1 MRRTCLLVFLSVLI
15 ALAAP
20 AYGDQSAEEIL
31 KAIVKIRATIPSDA
45 HTARTL
51 GTEREGN
58 GVVIDLK
65 GHILTIGYLIVE
77 AEDIQVFAAEGKP
90 VKTTFVGYD
99 HKTGFGLLRTEE
111 PLGVTPIKLGQS
123 SEVKEG
129 DPVIVAGHGGGDSLQ
144 AARVISRKEF
154 AGYWEY
160 LLEDAIFTTPPYANY
175 GGAALVG
182 REGQLLGIGS
192 LFTQIMIQ
200 GFGSIPCNIFVP
212 IDHLK
217 PILSD
222 LIAKGRSL
230 EAPRPWLGVNVE
242 EAHERVFVIQVTPK
256 GPAEEAGLKPGDM
269 ILTVDGKA
277 VNGLADFY
285 RRVWALG
292 NAGVDVPLSV
302 LQGIRIRDIKVRS
315 IDRYQFLRLKPPKSI
330 SL

>member
-1 MRRTCLLVFLSVLI
+1 MRGTCLLVILAVLI
-15 ALAAP
+15 AFGIP
-20 AYGDQSAEEIL
+20 AYADQSAEEIL
-31 KAIVKIRATIPSDA
+31 KAIVKIRAIIPGDA

-58 GVVIDLK
+58 GVVIDSK

-77 AEDIQVFAAEGKP
+77 AETIQVVGAEDKP
-90 VKTTFVGYD
+90 VKATFVGYD
-99 HKTGFGLLRTEE
+99 HKTGFGLLRADE
-111 PLGVTPIKLGQS
+111 PLGVAPMKLGQS

-129 DPVIVAGHGGGDSLQ
+129 DPVLVAGHGGRDSVQ

-160 LLEDAIFTTPPYANY
+160 LLEDPILTTPPYANF

-192 LFTQIMIQ
+192 LFTQVMIQ
-200 GFGSIPCNIFVP
+200 GLGSIPCNLFVP

-222 LIAKGRSL
+222 LITKGRSR
-230 EAPRPWLGVNVE
+230 EVPRPWLGVNVE
-242 EAHERVFVIQVTPK
+242 EAHGRVFIVQLTPG

-285 RRVWALG
+285 RKVWALG
-292 NAGVDVPLSV
+292 KAGIDVPLSI
-302 LQGIRIRDIKVRS
+302 LQGIRILDITVHS
-315 IDRYQFLRLKPPKSI
+315 TDRYQVLRLKPQKSI

>member
-20 AYGDQSAEEIL
+20 AYADQSAEEIL

-58 GVVIDLK
+58 GVVIDSK

-90 VKTTFVGYD
+90 VKATFVGYD

-129 DPVIVAGHGGGDSLQ
+129 DPVIVSGHGGGDSVQ
-144 AARVISRKEF
+144 AVRVISRKEF

-315 IDRYQFLRLKPPKSI
+315 IDRYQFLRLKPQKGI

>member
-1 MRRTCLLVFLSVLI
+1 MRGTCLLVILAVLI
-15 ALAAP
+15 AFGIP
-20 AYGDQSAEEIL
+20 AYADQSAEEIL
-31 KAIVKIRATIPSDA
+31 KAIVKIRAIIPGDA

-58 GVVIDLK
+58 GVVIDSK

-77 AEDIQVFAAEGKP
+77 AETIQVVGAEDKP
-90 VKTTFVGYD
+90 VKATFVGYD
-99 HKTGFGLLRTEE
+99 HKTGFGLLRADE
-111 PLGVTPIKLGQS
+111 PLGVAAMKLGQS

-129 DPVIVAGHGGGDSLQ
+129 DPVLVAGHGGRDSVQ

-160 LLEDAIFTTPPYANY
+160 LLEDPILTTPPYANF

-192 LFTQIMIQ
+192 LFTQVMIQ
-200 GFGSIPCNIFVP
+200 GLGSIPCNLFVP

-222 LIAKGRSL
+222 LITKGRSR
-230 EAPRPWLGVNVE
+230 EVPRPWLGVNVE
-242 EAHERVFVIQVTPK
+242 EAHGRVFIVQLTPG

-285 RRVWALG
+285 RKVWALG
-292 NAGVDVPLSV
+292 KAGIDVPLSI
-302 LQGIRIRDIKVRS
+302 LQGIRILDITVHS
-315 IDRYQFLRLKPPKSI
+315 TDRYQVLRLKPQKSI